1 MAFVLLFSQD
11 CAHVYLRVCHFIV
24 GVTEEQQPG
33 WLGCNLESWRKKPY
47 VLQLSNPCFSGKNSL
62 FAVTDCLSLAHADG
76 NETLIFRLIGKSF
89 VYLNR
94 ILSKCILKVHPG
106 PNLPSFEV
114 KVKEMMFSEISL
126 S

>member
-1 MAFVLLFSQD
+1 M
-11 CAHVYLRVCHFIV
+11 YLRVCHFIV

-47 VLQLSNPCFSGKNSL
+47 VLHLSNPCLNGNNSL
-62 FAVTDCLSLAHADG
+62 FAVTDCLSWAHADG
-76 NETLIFRLIGKSF
+76 NETLIFRLIGKNF
-89 VYLNR
+89 VYLNG

-106 PNLPSFEV
+106 QNLHSFEV
-114 KVKEMMFSEISL
+114 KVKEMKFSEISL